1 MLCCSACRVHCIQLV
16 CRCCD
21 AVHAED
27 VINCV
32 QAVLELSSMI
42 APRTYL
48 ELRLKGFA
56 LEVCQPLYNC
66 VVNAQVV
73 LHTAQSHLTPALPF
87 MSSPVRDSM
96 ALHAHEFV

>member
-1 MLCCSACRVHCIQLV
+1 
-16 CRCCD
+16 
-21 AVHAED
+21 
-27 VINCV
+27 
-32 QAVLELSSMI
+32 MI

-56 LEVCQPLYNC
+56 LEVCQPLDN
-66 VVNAQVV
+66 VLSLHWVA

-87 MSSPVRDSM
+87 MSSPVHDSM